1 MGPNPVDVSVGGRI
15 RLRRRL
21 LKVSQERLAY
31 DLGLTPQQVQK
42 YERARNGVSASRLY
56 QIARSLGAP
65 VAYFFEELADPGHDD
80 GQGEAAPTEQVHA
93 FLMTPEGVELAR
105 LFPQV
110 PRRLRRHLLELVR
123 DLADRPESGGADM
136 AAALGLRR
144 RASPE
149 AVSGQAPGQASGPSA
164 EDAPATGE

>member
-1 MGPNPVDVSVGGRI
+1 MNPNPVDVSVGGRI

-42 YERARNGVSASRLY
+42 YERAKNGVSASRLY

-65 VAYFFEELADPGHDD
+65 VAYFFEDLADPGRDT
-80 GQGEAAPTEQVHA
+80 GGEDALTPTAAIHA

-105 LFPQV
+105 LFPQI
-110 PRRLRRHLLELVR
+110 PQRRMRRHLLELVR
-123 DLADRPESGGADM
+123 DLANDAEAEGADDAAMPAIGLGRRGARAAGGA
-136 AAALGLRR
+136 
-144 RASPE
+144 S
-149 AVSGQAPGQASGPSA
+149 APGRAARAQ
-164 EDAPATGE
+164 D

>member
-42 YERARNGVSASRLY
+42 YERAKNGVSASRLY

-65 VAYFFEELADPGHDD
+65 VAYFFEDLSDPGQAD
-80 GQGEAAPTEQVHA
+80 GGEGELPTESIHA

-105 LFPQV
+105 LFPQI

-123 DLADRPESGGADM
+123 DLADRTEAGGAVASAPD
-136 AAALGLRR
+136 AAGLGPR
-144 RASPE
+144 RASQRRARSDVP
-149 AVSGQAPGQASGPSA
+149 APG
-164 EDAPATGE
+164 E

>member
-65 VAYFFEELADPGHDD
+65 VAYFFEELADPGRDAE
-80 GQGEAAPTEQVHA
+80 GQGEATPTEQVHA

-105 LFPQV
+105 LFPRIS
-110 PRRLRRHLLELVR
+110 RRLRRHLLDLVR
-123 DLADRPESGGADM
+123 DLADRPEGGGADAT
-136 AAALGLRR
+136 AALRR
-144 RASPE
+144 RGSPD
-149 AVSGQAPGQASGPSA
+149 QPPGQPSGG
-164 EDAPATGE
+164 DAPAAGE

>member
-1 MGPNPVDVSVGGRI
+1 MSANPVDVSVGGRI

-42 YERARNGVSASRLY
+42 YERAKNGVSASRLY

-65 VAYFFEELADPGHDD
+65 VAYFFEDLSDPGQAD
-80 GQGEAAPTEQVHA
+80 GGDGEQTPTESIHA

-105 LFPQV
+105 LFPLI

-123 DLADRPESGGADM
+123 DLADRTEAGAAD
-136 AAALGLRR
+136 AAAPAAAGLGRR
-144 RASPE
+144 RAPQRPARSNVP
-149 AVSGQAPGQASGPSA
+149 APG
-164 EDAPATGE
+164 E

>member
-1 MGPNPVDVSVGGRI
+1 MGPHPVDVSVGGRI

-65 VAYFFEELADPGHDD
+65 VAYFFEDLADPNHNAD
-80 GQGEAAPTEQVHA
+80 GQGDLRATESIHA

-105 LFPQV
+105 LFPQI

-123 DLADRPESGGADM
+123 DLADRPEGDGADTH
-136 AAALGLRR
+136 AAAPIGLGRR
-144 RASPE
+144 GTPQPRSHGE
-149 AVSGQAPGQASGPSA
+149 APTAR
-164 EDAPATGE
+164 E

>member
-1 MGPNPVDVSVGGRI
+1 MDPNPVDVSVGGRI

-42 YERARNGVSASRLY
+42 YERAKNGVSASRLY

-65 VAYFFEELADPGHDD
+65 VAYFFEDLANPGEGDG
-80 GQGEAAPTEQVHA
+80 GQGQLTPTESIHA

-105 LFPQV
+105 LFPQM

-123 DLADRPESGGADM
+123 DLADRPEDDGADAGASAGLARARPQRPAHHEPPV
-136 AAALGLRR
+136 AAR
-144 RASPE
+144 
-149 AVSGQAPGQASGPSA
+149 
-164 EDAPATGE
+164 D

>member
-1 MGPNPVDVSVGGRI
+1 MSANTVDVSVGGRI

-42 YERARNGVSASRLY
+42 YERAKNGVSASRLY

-65 VAYFFEELADPGHDD
+65 VAYFFEDLADPGQAD
-80 GQGEAAPTEQVHA
+80 GGDGELTPTESIHA

-105 LFPQV
+105 LFPQI

-123 DLADRPESGGADM
+123 DLADRTEAGGAD
-136 AAALGLRR
+136 AAAPAAAGLGRR
-144 RASPE
+144 RAPQRPARSNAP
-149 AVSGQAPGQASGPSA
+149 APG
-164 EDAPATGE
+164 E

>member
-65 VAYFFEELADPGHDD
+65 VAYFFEDLADPGHDA
-80 GQGEAAPTEQVHA
+80 GAEGEAAPTEQVHA

-105 LFPQV
+105 LFPQI

-123 DLADRPESGGADM
+123 DLAARPEGEGAG
-136 AAALGLRR
+136 AAPALGLRR
-144 RASPE
+144 RGLPDPL
-149 AVSGQAPGQASGPSA
+149 SGQPPGGPA
-164 EDAPATGE
+164 AGE

>member
-1 MGPNPVDVSVGGRI
+1 MVTGPNPVDVSVGGRI

-42 YERARNGVSASRLY
+42 YERAKNGVSASRLY
-56 QIARSLGAP
+56 QIAKSLDAP
-65 VAYFFEELADPGHDD
+65 VAYFFEDLADPGRDD
-80 GQGEAAPTEQVHA
+80 GGEGEQTPTESIHA

-105 LFPQV
+105 LFPQI

-123 DLADRPESGGADM
+123 DLADRPD
-136 AAALGLRR
+136 AAETPTGLGRR
-144 RASPE
+144 
-149 AVSGQAPGQASGPSA
+149 GSGPRSPDG
-164 EDAPATGE
+164 DAPAAGE

>member
-1 MGPNPVDVSVGGRI
+1 MVSNPVDVSVGGRI

-42 YERARNGVSASRLY
+42 YERAKNGVSASRLY

-65 VAYFFEELADPGHDD
+65 VAYFFEDLSDPGQAD
-80 GQGEAAPTEQVHA
+80 GGHGELPPTEPIHA

-123 DLADRPESGGADM
+123 DLAVRAGVEGGGVEA
-136 AAALGLRR
+136 AAPAALGRR
-144 RASPE
+144 RTAPT
-149 AVSGQAPGQASGPSA
+149 SGG
-164 EDAPATGE
+164 EAPAAGE

>member
-1 MGPNPVDVSVGGRI
+1 MVTGPNPVDVSVGGRI

-42 YERARNGVSASRLY
+42 YERAKNGVSASRLY

-65 VAYFFEELADPGHDD
+65 MAYFFEELSNPGQTDG
-80 GQGEAAPTEQVHA
+80 GQGQPAPSESIHA

-123 DLADRPESGGADM
+123 DLADRPD
-136 AAALGLRR
+136 AAETPTGLGRR
-144 RASPE
+144 
-149 AVSGQAPGQASGPSA
+149 GSGPRSPDG
-164 EDAPATGE
+164 DAPAAGE